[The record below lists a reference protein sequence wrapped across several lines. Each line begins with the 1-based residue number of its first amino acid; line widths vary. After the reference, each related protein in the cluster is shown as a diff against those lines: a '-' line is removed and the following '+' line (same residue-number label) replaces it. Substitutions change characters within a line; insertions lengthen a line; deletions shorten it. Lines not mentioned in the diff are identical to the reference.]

1 MESKGSVNG
10 DEEEDQELDTDQP
23 TTLPI
28 LRVAGHEGT
37 KQQRREKQRENKD
50 KVNGKFSCEKVDNS
64 VDEESFIWYINM
76 SRFLLKCGRGKLY
89 FVHQYVKIFTK
100 VLRDK
105 EELQVIFSIQK
116 MDKY

>member
-50 KVNGKFSCEKVDNS
+50 KVNGKFSCEKVDNC
-64 VDEESFIWYINM
+64 VDEESFILYINM
-76 SRFLLKCGRGKLY
+76 SRFLPKYCVIKKNFKSSFPSRKWTNIDHINHLLY
-89 FVHQYVKIFTK
+89 SFTIFLTSM
-100 VLRDK
+100 
-105 EELQVIFSIQK
+105 I
-116 MDKY
+116 